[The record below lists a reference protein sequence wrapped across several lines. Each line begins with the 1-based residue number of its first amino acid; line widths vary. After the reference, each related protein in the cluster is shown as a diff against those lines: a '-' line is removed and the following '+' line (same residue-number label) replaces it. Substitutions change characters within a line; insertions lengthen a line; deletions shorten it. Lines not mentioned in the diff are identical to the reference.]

1 MNASRYGKAD
11 VLAAALRLLDE
22 VGLPDL
28 TMRKL
33 AATLDVQ
40 PSALY
45 WHYANKQSLLAEVS
59 DTIVNFAKPVSPAST
74 WQETTKLEALALRD
88 ALLAFR
94 DGAEVVSST
103 LALGLGASG
112 ALNRIETSIAIA
124 DRELA
129 HAAAESILFLVL
141 GQVWHEQ
148 QRMQANSLGVV
159 DNLDLSGTPNLEI
172 GIQLILN
179 GLTERVKA

>member
-1 MNASRYGKAD
+1 MNATRYSKAD
-11 VLAAALRLLDE
+11 VLAAAMRLLDE

-33 AATLDVQ
+33 AASLDLQ
-40 PSALY
+40 PSAIY
-45 WHYANKQSLLAEVS
+45 WHFESKQALLADIS
-59 DTIVNFAKPVSPAST
+59 NTIIAFSKPVAKSSDWRLNAT
-74 WQETTKLEALALRD
+74 GEALAFRD

-94 DGAEVVSST
+94 DGAEIVSST

-112 ALNRIETSIAIA
+112 FYERIYASIDIEDAKL
-124 DRELA
+124 RK
-129 HAAAESILFLVL
+129 AACESIQFLVL

-159 DNLDLSGTPNLEI
+159 DNLHNIDSSGLSL
-172 GIQLILN
+172 GIQLILDGIN
-179 GLTERVKA
+179 ERVTK

>member
-11 VLAAALRLLDE
+11 VLAAAMRLLDE

-33 AATLDVQ
+33 AAALDVQ

-59 DTIVNFAKPVSPAST
+59 NTIVGFAKPVVPVST
-74 WQETTKLEALALRD
+74 WQETTKLEALAFRD

-103 LALGLGASG
+103 LALGLGANS
-112 ALNRIETSIAIA
+112 ALERLETSIAID
-124 DRELA
+124 DRSLA
-129 HAAAESILFLVL
+129 HAAAQSILFLVL

-159 DNLDLSGTPNLEI
+159 DNLDLAGTPNLEI
-172 GIQLILN
+172 GIQLILD
-179 GLTERVKA
+179 GLSTKVKV

>member
-1 MNASRYGKAD
+1 MNATRYSKAD
-11 VLAAALRLLDE
+11 VLGAAMRLLDE

-33 AATLDVQ
+33 AASLDLQ
-40 PSALY
+40 PSAIY
-45 WHYANKQSLLAEVS
+45 WHFDSKQSLLAEIS
-59 DTIVNFAKPVSPAST
+59 NTIVAFAKPVAKRSDWRVNAT
-74 WQETTKLEALALRD
+74 AEALAFRD

-94 DGAEVVSST
+94 DGAEIVSST

-112 ALNRIETSIAIA
+112 FYERIFEAIEIE
-124 DRELA
+124 DSKLRR
-129 HAAAESILFLVL
+129 AASESIQFLVL

-148 QRMQANSLGVV
+148 QRMQANSLGVI
-159 DNLDLSGTPNLEI
+159 DNLDEIDSSALSI

-179 GLTERVKA
+179 GINERVSK

>member
-1 MNASRYGKAD
+1 MNASRYAKAD

-22 VGLPDL
+22 LGLPDL

-59 DTIVNFAKPVSPAST
+59 DTIVAFAKPIART
-74 WQETTKLEALALRD
+74 DHWQTNTKLEALSLRD

-94 DGAEVVSST
+94 DGAEVVSSS
-103 LALGLGASG
+103 LALGLGATG
-112 ALNRIETSIAIA
+112 ALARIENSIEIA
-124 DRELA
+124 DRKLA
-129 HAAAESILFLVL
+129 HAAAESVLFLIL

-172 GIQLILN
+172 GIQLILD
-179 GLTERVKA
+179 GLSERVKA

>member
-1 MNASRYGKAD
+1 MSASRYTKRD
-11 VLAAALRLLDE
+11 VLEAALKLLDE
-22 VGLPDL
+22 LGLPDL

-45 WHYANKQSLLAEVS
+45 WHYPNKQALLAEVS
-59 DTIVNFAKPVSPAST
+59 NTIVAFAKPVAPESNWT
-74 WQETTKLEALALRD
+74 HRTMQTALALRD

-103 LALGLGASG
+103 LALGLGASD
-112 ALNRIETSIAIA
+112 ALNRIRNSIEIA
-124 DRELA
+124 DSNLA
-129 HAAAESILFLVL
+129 DAAAESILFLVL
-141 GQVWHEQ
+141 GTVWHEQ

-159 DNLDLSGTPNLEI
+159 DNLNLDDRSSLET
-172 GIQLILN
+172 GIDLILG
-179 GLTERVKA
+179 GLSTKVKS

>member
-1 MNASRYGKAD
+1 MNASRYTKAD
-11 VLAAALRLLDE
+11 VLAAAMRLLDE

-45 WHYANKQSLLAEVS
+45 WHYANKQGLLAEVS
-59 DTIVNFAKPVSPAST
+59 NTIVAFAKPVTTGVT
-74 WQETTKLEALALRD
+74 WQETAKLEALSLRD

-103 LALGLGASG
+103 LALGLGADK
-112 ALNRIETSIAIA
+112 ALERLEAAITI
-124 DRELA
+124 DNQELA

-141 GQVWHEQ
+141 AQVWHEQ
-148 QRMQANSLGVV
+148 QRLQANSLGVV
-159 DNLDLSGTPNLEI
+159 DNLELTGTPNLEI
-172 GIQLILN
+172 GIQLILD
-179 GLTERVKA
+179 GLSTKVKA

>member
-1 MNASRYGKAD
+1 MNATRYSKAD
-11 VLAAALRLLDE
+11 VLGAAMRLLDE

-33 AATLDVQ
+33 AASLDLQ
-40 PSALY
+40 PSAIY
-45 WHYANKQSLLAEVS
+45 WHFESKQSLLAEMS
-59 DTIVNFAKPVSPAST
+59 NSIVAFAKPVVKHSDWRANAT
-74 WQETTKLEALALRD
+74 AEALALRD

-94 DGAEVVSST
+94 DGAEIVSST
-103 LALGLGASG
+103 LALGLGANG
-112 ALNRIETSIAIA
+112 FYERIFAAVTIEDLSL
-124 DRELA
+124 RK
-129 HAAAESILFLVL
+129 AAAESIQFLVL

-159 DNLDLSGTPNLEI
+159 DNLDTLDSSGLGI

-179 GLTERVKA
+179 GVNERVTK